1 MSSAAA
7 NPQFLDHYENP
18 YYLHSSD
25 HAGLVLVSDRLSS
38 GAEFHSWKRSIRMA
52 LNVRN
57 KLGFID
63 GTIPKPLDSHR
74 DAGSWSRCNDMVT
87 TWIMNSVSKKIAQSL
102 LYMPAAESIWK
113 NLLVRFKQDDA
124 PRVYEIEQR
133 LGSIQQGSM
142 DVTTYYTEL
151 VTLWE
156 EYKNFIDLP
165 VCTCGRCECNAA
177 SLWEKLQERSRVMKF
192 LMGLNES
199 YDASRR
205 QILMMKPIPSL
216 EDVFNMI
223 TQDERQ
229 KSIKPAV
236 KSDAVIFQTMGSPSE
251 SVPTDAPVL
260 AAAQHGYRPK
270 QRPLCTYCGQY
281 GHILQKCFKI
291 HGYPPGHRFHGQTP
305 RGSSSQSMA
314 ARGQQN
320 QSGYP
325 RSHQQHQPLQYPPSN
340 TVANVT
346 NVPLMGSSIPSSS
359 SLDVN
364 RMSQDQVQYILHQL
378 QASVRPPESS
388 VQNQHATITEHGH
401 MAAQSSSGII
411 LSLSSNLRFEN
422 NILTFN
428 HHCLSSLYNALPS
441 GSWIIDSG
449 ATTHVCS
456 DLARFS
462 DLSTVT
468 GVTVSLPNGHK
479 EPISHIGS
487 IIVSPT
493 ITLHNVLYVPS
504 FRFNL
509 ISVRCL
515 LVDNN
520 SSAHF
525 YVDHCLIQE
534 STEGLMIGR
543 GSIFNNLYV
552 LDTNVSAS
560 PTICASLLD
569 DGQLWH
575 QRLGHASLAKLL
587 HVPGIKALHK
597 TSLSAVENCPV
608 CPLAKQRR
616 LPFVFHNHISS
627 FPFDLVHMDV
637 WGPFSVESTE
647 GYRYFLTL
655 VDDCTRVTWIYFL
668 KNKSDVSK
676 VFPAFI
682 QHVHLQYKANIKSIR
697 TDNAPELAFTDLVCK
712 HGMIHQFSCAY
723 TPQQNSVVER
733 KHQHI
738 LNVARAL
745 LFQSKLPLIYWTDCV
760 STAVFLINRTRV
772 LKRGRLAD

>member
-1 MSSAAA
+1 MSSTAA

-38 GAEFHSWKRSIRMA
+38 GAEFHSWKHSIRMA

-63 GTIPKPLDSHR
+63 GTIPKPPDNHR
-74 DAGSWSRCNDMVT
+74 DAGSWSRCNDMVA
-87 TWIMNSVSKKIAQSL
+87 TWIMNYVSKKIAHSL
-102 LYMPAAESIWK
+102 IYMSTAKSIWK

-133 LGSIQQGSM
+133 LGTIQQGSM

-156 EYKNFIDLP
+156 EYKNFIDLH

-177 SLWEKLQERSRVMKF
+177 ALWEKLQEHSRVMKF

-205 QILMMKPIPSL
+205 QILMIKPISSL
-216 EDVFNMI
+216 EDFFNMI

-236 KSDAVIFQTMGSPSE
+236 KSDAVIFQTMGSASE
-251 SVPTDAPVL
+251 SVSIDTPVL
-260 AAAQHGYRPK
+260 AVAQHGYHPK

-281 GHILQKCFKI
+281 GHIIQKCFKI
-291 HGYPPGHRFHGQTP
+291 HGYPPGHRFHGQAPRGYSSQSLTP
-305 RGSSSQSMA
+305 RGQQSQS
-314 ARGQQN
+314 GF
-320 QSGYP
+320 P
-325 RSHQQHQPLQYPPSN
+325 RSHSQNQTPSN

-346 NVPLMGSSIPSSS
+346 NAPMMGSSIPSSQ

-378 QASVRPPESS
+378 QASVRPHESS

-401 MAAQSSSGII
+401 MAAQSSSGIL
-411 LSLSSNLRFEN
+411 LSFSSNLRFEN
-422 NILTFN
+422 NTLTFN
-428 HHCLSSLYNALPS
+428 HQCLSSLYNALPS
-441 GSWIIDSG
+441 GSWIIDSE
-449 ATTHVCS
+449 AMTHVCS

-462 DLSTVT
+462 GLSTVT

-479 EPISHIGS
+479 EAISHIGS

-504 FRFNL
+504 FHFNL
-509 ISVRCL
+509 NSVHCL

-534 STEGLMIGR
+534 STQGLMIGR
-543 GSIFNNLYV
+543 WSIFNNLYV
-552 LDTNVSAS
+552 LDTYVSAS
-560 PTICASLLD
+560 PPICAYVLD
-569 DGQLWH
+569 DGHLWH
-575 QRLGHASLAKLL
+575 QRLGHPLLAKLL
-587 HVPGIKALHK
+587 HVP
-597 TSLSAVENCPV
+597 
-608 CPLAKQRR
+608 
-616 LPFVFHNHISS
+616 
-627 FPFDLVHMDV
+627 
-637 WGPFSVESTE
+637 
-647 GYRYFLTL
+647 
-655 VDDCTRVTWIYFL
+655 
-668 KNKSDVSK
+668 
-676 VFPAFI
+676 
-682 QHVHLQYKANIKSIR
+682 
-697 TDNAPELAFTDLVCK
+697 
-712 HGMIHQFSCAY
+712 
-723 TPQQNSVVER
+723 
-733 KHQHI
+733 
-738 LNVARAL
+738 
-745 LFQSKLPLIYWTDCV
+745 DCV
-760 STAVFLINRTRV
+760 STAVFLINRTPS
-772 LKRGRLAD
+772 RLLDKKTPYEKLMHKQPDYSSLRSFGCLCYVSTLDKDCHKFTPRADSCVFSVTHLVIKVTRF